1 MSIAD
6 SIIKSTRVPVAAILG
21 LDLKPPGLNQW
32 NRFFFKSPLI
42 AQRLALLSNIVG
54 GRGGPII
61 VVIGERGSGKTT
73 LMNRFITET
82 GFRWR
87 AGRIKFKPGRRLSAA
102 WRSLGNRM
110 VLLSRPDQPPSVI
123 IDDAH
128 QLSPAE
134 LKLIL
139 QYALNADQGRRIQSI
154 VLLAEPSMRERFAEI
169 MRWLPPKSVIEKIY
183 MTPLTEKQTAA
194 YLQHRLRAA
203 GYLRGNPF
211 THAHVR
217 KIHEQSGGF
226 PGWINGEAYLLL
238 KSISR
243 HRKGFKKSALMSWVR
258 WGMEF
263 RHQAREWLNALRLP
277 RHPGYAPMR
286 RN

>member
-1 MSIAD
+1 MTIANG
-6 SIIKSTRVPVAAILG
+6 IVKCTRVPVPAILG

-32 NRFFFKSPLI
+32 NRFFYASPII
-42 AQRLALLSNIVG
+42 AQRMALLNNIVG

-73 LMNRFITET
+73 LMNRFITEA

-87 AGRIKFKPGRRLSAA
+87 AGRIKFRAGRKLPAA
-102 WRSLGNRM
+102 WRSLDNRM
-110 VLLSRPDQPPSVI
+110 VLLTRQGQTPSMI

-128 QLSPAE
+128 QLSQAE

-139 QYALNADQGRRIQSI
+139 RYAVNTDGQRRIQSI
-154 VLLAEPSMRERFAEI
+154 VLLAEPSMRERLAEI
-169 MRWLPPKSVIEKIY
+169 TRWLPPKSVIEKIF

-203 GYLRGNPF
+203 GFLRSNPF
-211 THAHVR
+211 TEAHVR
-217 KIHEQSGGF
+217 KIHEQSGGL

-238 KSISR
+238 KEISR
-243 HRKGFKKSALMSWVR
+243 QRKGFKKSPLMSWVR
-258 WGMEF
+258 WGMDF
-263 RHQAREWLNALRLP
+263 RHRAKEWLDAVRLP
-277 RHPGYAPMR
+277 RHPGYAPVR

>member
-1 MSIAD
+1 MASANG
-6 SIIKSTRVPVAAILG
+6 IIKSTRVPVTAILG

-32 NRFFFKSPLI
+32 NRFFYTSPLI
-42 AQRLALLSNIVG
+42 GQRLALLNNIVG
-54 GRGGPII
+54 GRGNPVI
-61 VVIGERGSGKTT
+61 VVVGERGSGKTT
-73 LMNRFITET
+73 LINRFITEA
-82 GFRWR
+82 GFGWR
-87 AGRIKFKPGRRLSAA
+87 AGRIKFKSGRSLSST

-110 VLLSRPDQPPSVI
+110 VLLTRPDQPPSVI

-139 QYALNADQGRRIQSI
+139 RYAINTEGDRRIQSI
-154 VLLAEPSMRERFAEI
+154 VLLAEPAMRERFAEI
-169 MRWLPPKSVIEKIY
+169 VGWLPPKSVIEKIY

-211 THAHVR
+211 TQAHVR
-217 KIHEQSGGF
+217 KIYEQSGGL

-238 KSISR
+238 KEISR
-243 HRKGFKKSALMSWVR
+243 LRKGFKKSTLMRWVR
-258 WGMEF
+258 WGMELRHRAGEWLGAVRVP
-263 RHQAREWLNALRLP
+263 RHQ
-277 RHPGYAPMR
+277 GYAPAR

>member
-1 MSIAD
+1 VTIAD
-6 SIIKSTRVPVAAILG
+6 GINKSTRVPVPAILG

-42 AQRLALLSNIVG
+42 AQRLALLNNIVG

-73 LMNRFITET
+73 LMNRFITEA

-87 AGRIKFKPGRRLSAA
+87 AGRIRFKPGRKMPAA
-102 WRSLGNRM
+102 LRSLGNRM
-110 VLLSRPDQPPSVI
+110 VLLTRQGQPPSVI

-128 QLSPAE
+128 QLSRAE

-139 QYALNADQGRRIQSI
+139 RHAVNPDGQRRIKSI
-154 VLLAEPSMRERFAEI
+154 VLLAEPPMRERFAEI
-169 MRWLPPKSVIEKIY
+169 TRWLPPKSVIEKIF

-203 GYLRGNPF
+203 GFLRSNPF
-211 THAHVR
+211 TEAHVR
-217 KIHEQSGGF
+217 KIYEQSGGL

-238 KSISR
+238 KEISR
-243 HRKGFKKSALMSWVR
+243 QRKGFKKSTLMVWVR

-263 RHQAREWLNALRLP
+263 RHRAGEWLNAVRLP
-277 RHPGYAPMR
+277 RHQGYIPAR